1 MKNLFLFI
9 PLLLSACAHLA
20 HPRAVAGD
28 APEDAVRAYHEGLI
42 GRDAAKVRRA
52 LGDALVMVNGNFS
65 DDPRRWEAHQFLAG
79 PALEDWPQMMVREAG
94 PFANDWQ
101 VVHVSTRGDAA
112 LVVTVE
118 TGRNRFRSW
127 NREVATWMLGREA
140 TGWKI
145 VGLYLRDVANPGQP
159 VERARANAASS
170 PIVAAN
176 STRSSGR

>member
-1 MKNLFLFI
+1 MNKAFFFV

-20 HPRAVAGD
+20 GAPAADPG
-28 APEDAVRAYHEGLI
+28 APEDAVRAFHEGFI

-52 LGDALVMVNGNFS
+52 LGEALVMVNGNFS
-65 DDPRRWEAHQFLAG
+65 DDPRRWQAHQFLAG
-79 PALEDWPQMMVREAG
+79 TALEEWPQVMLRQAG

-101 VVHVSTRGDAA
+101 VVHVSRRGDAA

-145 VGLYLRDVANPGQP
+145 VGLYIRDVANPGQP
-159 VERARANAASS
+159 VLSARANAASS
-170 PIVAAN
+170 PMVAAK